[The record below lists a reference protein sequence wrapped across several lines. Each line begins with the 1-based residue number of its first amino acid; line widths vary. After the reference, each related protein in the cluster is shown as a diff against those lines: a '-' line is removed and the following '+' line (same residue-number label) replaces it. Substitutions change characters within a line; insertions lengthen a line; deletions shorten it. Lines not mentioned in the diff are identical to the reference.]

1 MAHMMPS
8 TCTARHAARPPRAQ
22 DCRTLVRLSSAWQKK
37 QEIFEAIQRAAAA
50 FGRRVTVAVAED
62 ADLTQLRVRS
72 NAWLDQSSNKAH
84 DSLGL
89 LGSSYI
95 LRLLKRWSV
104 GSMEMESVQL
114 TAAAQKFSSRGTAA
128 PRKVC
133 QSDSN
138 RKTSRSAAALVLT
151 RSGHACRCSYCSRRR
166 RCTSCRARRAS
177 GAFRSRRSRDS
188 CSPLCLPFRA
198 PLSAIPPSPSPRS
211 VCSRSP
217 CPRRLGRTPTPPPR
231 KRRKGQPR
239 STRRSLRSTS

>member
-1 MAHMMPS
+1 MAGGFLSRWQEHQERRIRKLILAHDGRSNERFVS
-8 TCTARHAARPPRAQ
+8 TWNVRKIAGNRRSLILTSEAIYDATMTYGSCKRRTPLVTVRAI
-22 DCRTLVRLSSAWQKK
+22 TTSAVSGHFLIHIDGSYDALYVHRQKK

-128 PRKVC
+128 PRKLLLTQKALYILQGSTC
-133 QSDSN
+133 Q
-138 RKTSRSAAALVLT
+138 
-151 RSGHACRCSYCSRRR
+151 RR
-166 RCTSCRARRAS
+166 
-177 GAFRSRRSRDS
+177 
-188 CSPLCLPFRA
+188 
-198 PLSAIPPSPSPRS
+198 I
-211 VCSRSP
+211 
-217 CPRRLGRTPTPPPR
+217 
-231 KRRKGQPR
+231 
-239 STRRSLRSTS
+239 SLKKV